1 MENFE
6 IKNNEPQTHLFKTD
20 SLSMANLGLSVFTTG
35 VLYEYFNQRD
45 KAGRLENRKKPSFI
59 RTPGARDVQ
68 NIETFLGYD
77 GKWEGFRKTEFTGFY
92 EEQDWNTW
100 QMEEVGQIKPY
111 SIADVPLQIFAPDD
125 LGPVA
130 GAVLDDYG
138 NLRIKRKEWYPLKSV
153 GSNYNSTRNHLEN
166 VEWIN
171 QQKAMLAIIGMND
184 FMIEA
189 KTLVPRS
196 EWKSLEGTIN
206 KDNIFAINAYL
217 EDIKSSKTGSVTGSG
232 LVEFYYDM
240 AGGLF
245 KCPKQSWVS
254 WELML
259 RDKPLRNTQTKQVVI
274 SNQLVS
280 DIKRDE
286 SGREYKANVDG
297 EIVSPDQNSRS
308 DKTVAKM
315 DLNYNAYKDKWQSGT
330 TSLLAMT
337 AEEIPAAP
345 YPLPV
350 DILLSGDVQGII
362 NNTTENEKV
371 TFGSGLVVPIYM
383 QNGNPYQWAPNYSS
397 TQTCRADDKTKQK
410 LIGFNFSPKKS
421 YEKGATVIISEI
433 GGVWHIMDPGFGT
446 VEEQPRRFDAQWQF
460 QQVMMSRNSFFRRI
474 EGGTNRNAGLTPT
487 IAERYHHKNYYKFDT
502 KNGGDAGVGRVY
514 NDQFSTEGLDSW
526 QGLGHQKLQI
536 TSFDFMD
543 SKIFGTRGIQEP
555 EMDKNALN
563 TTLATVDA
571 AGRAIPLGNADRNAA
586 HSGPFF
592 GCAFPDG
599 YLIDNQ
605 YFKIN
610 EETPL
615 DYKVVHHNSGAP
627 EGIFPEGKARV
638 PKGDDNHWTA
648 EHNLGDLFFNTQG
661 SDPSVNPFYD
671 EEVPAPPDPP
681 GEDSSKY
688 RHRVGI
694 RSDPRSAVNSP
705 ASGLFGLKETWE
717 RFSAYQGPSMFQLF
731 SNGTD
736 RNLRQLPA
744 DIALNA
750 HIDNPNGGP
759 LYDAHRTD
767 NFYNPHGDVNDE
779 YRLYDKLA
787 FAKAAWLR
795 KYDYQNEENPEQ
807 LAYSSSDSAFGFK
820 PNDPFLIQF
829 RPLKMEAYAM
839 FSQRLRNPDDVA
851 GYYAPR
857 IIDYYGSIDKVPEN
871 LRGSADK
878 LFIADRYEVNWP
890 NALKYHYEDEGV
902 LHPISGPF
910 MQRAS
915 WSCVM
920 ARHNLSLYN
929 PVDIDH
935 ILKREMKLQGRLFD
949 EDVGVLPFFD
959 KETGFHGPNNGQR
972 SHRRSYWWTTEL
984 NPDVS
989 WQNIFM
995 GDHQFGSAM
1004 GVIGAVCT
1012 VSAGSEIEFHT
1023 YNYFGMR
1030 SQSVTNIFFGQ
1041 RLRKEI
1047 ASWGGSINGHSAYNT
1062 TCLSVTVYH
1071 THPRAQTIYDPGYFA
1086 VHHYNP
1092 RSDYT
1097 DSYISGPNF
1106 SPDLYYGI
1114 YDEPIPSD
1122 ELKHHWPENQ
1132 MSYVEDGEAG
1142 VTIRYARDFTGVGL
1156 REPSIAPESDGL
1168 PSRLG
1173 PNALIFR
1180 GGYYNDGEVTTL
1192 LPDAY
1197 SWLNVTRVGKLLP
1210 YRYKTYQIVL
1220 PEMAIDED
1228 DAFWIQGAD
1237 IANEDKIRTAASLP
1251 PEGVEAATLQNE
1263 GVNLIVVNF
1272 GQGYRVRD
1280 IIGDSS
1286 EGGVRFEV
1294 AAVDGSGEI
1303 TKLKLIE
1310 GRTPQETIMTTR
1322 GFANHD
1328 AELKPTTLST
1338 SYTNL
1343 STISSFEGTGFDA
1356 YFFWGEVQAVY
1367 KIDQKPRYVSRDKQ
1381 ISANADNTPDLE
1393 GDAAQPF
1400 GFIADDFQSTVTV
1413 SDDPSPSQAYDCF
1426 YHFHNDTMFNW
1437 LSNAIGYY
1445 GNSQQGNSI
1454 TDEQYVELRI
1464 IPN

>member
-92 EEQDWNTW
+92 AEQDWNTW
-100 QMEEVGQIKPY
+100 QMEEVSQIKPY

-130 GAVLDDYG
+130 GAVLDDDG
-138 NLRIKRKEWYPLKSV
+138 NLKIKRKAWYPLKSV

-196 EWKSLEGTIN
+196 EWKSLGGTIN

-217 EDIKSSKTGSVTGSG
+217 EDIKSSKTGSITGSG

-280 DIKRDE
+280 DFKRDE
-286 SGREYKANVDG
+286 SGREYVKNVDG
-297 EIVSPDQNSRS
+297 EMVSPDQNSKS

-330 TSLLAMT
+330 TSLLAAA
-337 AEEIPAAP
+337 AEDIPAAP
-345 YPLPV
+345 YPLPI
-350 DILLSGDVQGII
+350 DILLEGDVQGII

-371 TFGSGLVVPIYM
+371 TFGSGLVMPIYM

-397 TQTCRADDKTKQK
+397 TQTCRADDKTKQR
-410 LIGFNFSPKKS
+410 LLAFNFNPNKS
-421 YEKGATVIISEI
+421 YEKGNTVVISEI
-433 GGVWHIMDPGFGT
+433 GGVWHVMDPGFGT

-460 QQVMMSRNSFFRRI
+460 QQIMMSRNAFFRGT
-474 EGGTNRNAGLTPT
+474 ETGTNRNTLVSPSV
-487 IAERYHHKNYYKFDT
+487 AERYHHLLYYKFDT
-502 KNGGDAGVGRVY
+502 KNGGGVGREY
-514 NDQFSTEGLDSW
+514 NDQFSSLGLTSW
-526 QGLGHQKLQI
+526 KIAPSGKLQI

-543 SKIFGTRGIQEP
+543 SQIFGTRGIQNNGVP
-555 EMDKNALN
+555 DKNALN

-571 AGRAIPLGNADRNAA
+571 AGRTIPLGNADRNAA

-599 YLIDNQ
+599 YLVDNQ

-610 EETPL
+610 AQNPL
-615 DYKVVHHNSGAP
+615 DHRIVYHNSGAV
-627 EGIFPEGKARV
+627 EGLLAEGPARI
-638 PKGDDNHWTA
+638 PKGGEGHWT
-648 EHNLGDLFFNTQG
+648 ENTVNMGELFFNTQG
-661 SDPSVNPFYD
+661 SDPTVNPFYD

-705 ASGLFGLKETWE
+705 ASGLFGAKETWE

-731 SNGTD
+731 TNGSD

-750 HIDNPNGGP
+750 HIDSPNGGP

-767 NFYNPHGDVNDE
+767 NFYIHAEEVNNA
-779 YRLYDKLA
+779 YRFVDKAA

-795 KYDYQNEENPEQ
+795 KYDGEGKTDPAE

-820 PNDPFLIQF
+820 PNNPYFLQF
-829 RPLKMEAYAM
+829 RPLKMETYAM
-839 FSQRLRNPDDVA
+839 FNGELRNPSNVA
-851 GYYAPR
+851 RYYAPR
-857 IIDYYGSIDKVPEN
+857 IVDYYGGIKDVPDA
-871 LRGSADK
+871 LKGSAEK
-878 LFIADRYEVNWP
+878 LFIADRYELNWP
-890 NALKYHYEDEGV
+890 NALKDHYESKGV
-902 LHPISGPF
+902 FGTAGHF

-920 ARHNLSLYN
+920 ARQNLSLHN
-929 PVDIDH
+929 PVDIDWV
-935 ILKREMKLQGRLFD
+935 LKRARLQGSTLYSD
-949 EDVGVLPFFD
+949 YIDVLPFFD
-959 KETGFHGPNNGQR
+959 NDIPTGFHGPNNGPR
-972 SHRRSYWWTTEL
+972 SHRRSYWWTTAL

-989 WQNIFM
+989 WQSKFM
-995 GDHQFGSAM
+995 NANEFGSAI
-1004 GVIGAVCT
+1004 GVIGAVST
-1012 VSAGSEIEFHT
+1012 VSAGAEIVFNT

-1030 SQSVTNIFFGQ
+1030 SQSLFRFFFGFN
-1041 RLRKEI
+1041 LRKEI
-1047 ASWGGSINGHSAYNT
+1047 ASWGGSDNGYDAYNT
-1062 TCLSVTVYH
+1062 TCLAVTVYH
-1071 THPRAQTIYDPGYFA
+1071 AHPRAQTVYDPGYFA

-1092 RSDYT
+1092 RPEYA
-1097 DSYISGPNF
+1097 
-1106 SPDLYYGI
+1106 DLYIGDNPDDY
-1114 YDEPIPSD
+1114 YSSYEEPTPAGGFAY
-1122 ELKHHWPENQ
+1122 HWPDEH
-1132 MSYVEDGEAG
+1132 MKTYEDGG
-1142 VTIRYARDFTGVGL
+1142 VKIRYATDFTGVGL
-1156 REPSIAPESDGL
+1156 REPSIAPASDG
-1168 PSRLG
+1168 PPARLS
-1173 PNALIFR
+1173 PNSLIFR
-1180 GGYYNDGEVTTL
+1180 GGYYSGGGVTTL

-1220 PEMAIDED
+1220 PAMTVDEEDKFFVSAAGANSEVITSASLDED
-1228 DAFWIQGAD
+1228 GI
-1237 IANEDKIRTAASLP
+1237 
-1251 PEGVEAATLQNE
+1251 EAATLQSQ
-1263 GVNLIVVNF
+1263 GVKLIVVNF
-1272 GQGYRVRD
+1272 GQGYKIGD
-1280 IIGDSS
+1280 IVGDSS
-1286 EGGVRFEV
+1286 EGGVRFRV
-1294 AAVDGSGEI
+1294 ASVDPFNGQSIVG
-1303 TKLKLIE
+1303 LQLIE

-1328 AELKPTTLST
+1328 AELNPNSLS
-1338 SYTNL
+1338 SAYTNL

-1356 YFFWGEVQAVY
+1356 YFFWGEVQEVY

-1393 GDAAQPF
+1393 GDSATPF
-1400 GFIADDFQSTVTV
+1400 GFVAVSLDSTVTV
-1413 SDDPSPSQAYDCF
+1413 SDDPSPDQAYDCF

-1437 LSNAIGYY
+1437 LSNTAGFY
-1445 GNSQQGNSI
+1445 GDPKQGNSI
-1454 TDEQYVELRI
+1454 TDEQYIELRI
-1464 IPN
+1464 SPN

>member
-337 AEEIPAAP
+337 AEDIPAAP

-350 DILLSGDVQGII
+350 DILLNGDVQGII

-371 TFGSGLVVPIYM
+371 TFGSGLVVPLYM

-460 QQVMMSRNSFFRRI
+460 QQIAMSRRSFFRRI
-474 EGGTNRNAGLTPT
+474 EGGTNRNGGLNPS
-487 IAERYHHKNYYKFDT
+487 IAERYHHKLYYKFDT

-526 QGLGHQKLQI
+526 QGLGHVKAQLS
-536 TSFDFMD
+536 SFDFMD
-543 SKIFGTRGIQEP
+543 SKIFGNRGRLSD
-555 EMDKNALN
+555 EMNKNALN

-571 AGRAIPLGNADRNAA
+571 AGRSIPLGNEERNAA

-599 YLIDNQ
+599 YLVDNQ
-605 YFKIN
+605 YFRVT
-610 EETPL
+610 EDTPL
-615 DYKVVHHNSGAP
+615 DYQIRYHNSGAR
-627 EGIFPEGKARV
+627 EGIFPELPARI
-638 PKGDDNHWTA
+638 PKGSDGHRVADT
-648 EHNLGDLFFNTQG
+648 NLGRFFFNTSD

-671 EEVPAPPDPP
+671 PEPLNNGDGFLYRA
-681 GEDSSKY
+681 GE
-688 RHRVGI
+688 
-694 RSDPRSAVNSP
+694 RSDPRAAVNSP
-705 ASGLFGLKETWE
+705 PSGEFGLKETWE
-717 RFSAYQGPSMFQLF
+717 RFSAYGGPSMFQLF
-731 SNGTD
+731 SNGSD
-736 RNLRQLPA
+736 RTLRQLPA

-767 NFYNPHGDVNDE
+767 LFYTPYDDVNNE
-779 YRLYDKLA
+779 YRLIDKAA
-787 FAKAAWLR
+787 FAKATWLR
-795 KYDYQNEENPEQ
+795 KYDLKNEDQPEQ
-807 LAYSSSDSAFGFK
+807 LSYSSSDSAFGFK
-820 PNDPFLIQF
+820 PNDPFFIQF
-829 RPLKMEAYAM
+829 RPLKMETYAM
-839 FSQRLRNPDDVA
+839 FNERLKDPVKVS
-851 GYYAPR
+851 GFYAPR

-890 NALKYHYEDEGV
+890 NALKYHYEDQGV
-902 LHPISGPF
+902 LHPISGPY

-920 ARHNLSLYN
+920 ARQNLSLHN
-929 PVDIDH
+929 PVDIRW
-935 ILKREMKLQGRLFD
+935 ILERENDLGGTLYVKGSGF
-949 EDVGVLPFFD
+949 PFFD
-959 KETGFHGPNNGQR
+959 KETGYHGPNNGQR

-989 WQNIFM
+989 WQNRYM
-995 GDHQFGSAM
+995 GEHQFGSAI

-1012 VSAGSEIEFHT
+1012 VSAATDIQFNT

-1047 ASWGGSINGHSAYNT
+1047 ASWGGSINGYNAHNT
-1062 TCLSVTVYH
+1062 TCLAVTLYH
-1071 THPRAQTIYDPGYFA
+1071 AHPRTQTIYDPGHFA

-1092 RSDYT
+1092 RPEYA
-1097 DSYISGPNF
+1097 
-1106 SPDLYYGI
+1106 DLYIGVSDI
-1114 YDEPIPSD
+1114 YYDIYEEPIPAD
-1122 ELKHHWPENQ
+1122 DQKHHWPDEY
-1132 MSYVEDGEAG
+1132 MDFIEDGETG
-1142 VTIRYARDFTGVGL
+1142 VTIEYAKDFTGVGL
-1156 REPSIAPESDGL
+1156 REPSIAPASNG
-1168 PSRLG
+1168 PPARLDPG
-1173 PNALIFR
+1173 ALIFR
-1180 GGYYNDGEVTTL
+1180 GGYYNGGEITSL
-1192 LPDAY
+1192 LPDIY

-1220 PEMAIDED
+1220 PALTVDGED
-1228 DAFWIQGAD
+1228 KFWIDGGLDEIKRAS
-1237 IANEDKIRTAASLP
+1237 SLP
-1251 PEGVEAATLQNE
+1251 ENGEEAATLQND
-1263 GVNLIVVNF
+1263 GVKLIVVNF
-1272 GQGYRVRD
+1272 GQGYRPRD
-1280 IIGDSS
+1280 IVGDSS
-1286 EGGVRFEV
+1286 DGGVRFQVE
-1294 AAVDGSGEI
+1294 AIDGGGAI
-1303 TKLKLIE
+1303 TRLKLIE
-1310 GRTPQETIMTTR
+1310 GRTPQDTVVTTR

-1328 AELKPTTLST
+1328 ALLNPNTLST

-1356 YFFWGEVQAVY
+1356 YFFWGEVQSVY
-1367 KIDQKPRYVSRDKQ
+1367 KIDQKPRYIVREKQ

-1400 GFIADDFQSTVTV
+1400 GFVADTFESTVTV
-1413 SDDPSPSQAYDCF
+1413 SDDPSPDQAYDCF

-1437 LSNAIGYY
+1437 LSNSIGFY